1 MKQKRM
7 KLTTKLLIYIIV
19 FAIGGYF
26 FYKYMPQGFKELVTP
41 ATETTAPQTTV
52 PEATTPQ
59 TTVPETTTP
68 EATTTETSSETT
80 VPEVSEPASQEV
92 SPAQ

>member
-7 KLTTKLLIYIIV
+7 KLITKLLIYILV

-41 ATETTAPQTTV
+41 STTEP
-52 PEATTPQ
+52 ATT
-59 TTVPETTTP
+59 
-68 EATTTETSSETT
+68 S
-80 VPEVSEPASQEV
+80 PASPEV

>member
-7 KLTTKLLIYIIV
+7 KLISKLLIYILV

-41 ATETTAPQTTV
+41 ATTSPAPAE
-52 PEATTPQ
+52 P
-59 TTVPETTTP
+59 
-68 EATTTETSSETT
+68 TSPAS
-80 VPEVSEPASQEV
+80 PEVSPVQ
-92 SPAQ
+92 

>member
-7 KLTTKLLIYIIV
+7 KLITKLLIYILV

-41 ATETTAPQTTV
+41 STTAP
-52 PEATTPQ
+52 ATT
-59 TTVPETTTP
+59 
-68 EATTTETSSETT
+68 S
-80 VPEVSEPASQEV
+80 PASAEPTSPASPEV

>member
-7 KLTTKLLIYIIV
+7 KLITKLLIYILV

-41 ATETTAPQTTV
+41 STNAP
-52 PEATTPQ
+52 ATT
-59 TTVPETTTP
+59 
-68 EATTTETSSETT
+68 S
-80 VPEVSEPASQEV
+80 PASPEV

>member
-7 KLTTKLLIYIIV
+7 KLIIKLLIYILV

-41 ATETTAPQTTV
+41 STTAP
-52 PEATTPQ
+52 ATTSPA
-59 TTVPETTTP
+59 PAEP
-68 EATTTETSSETT
+68 TS
-80 VPEVSEPASQEV
+80 PASPEV